1 MVLLSAGVGATPVLA
16 MLHALATARTSRDVW
31 WVHGARD
38 GREHAF
44 GAEVNGL
51 LAALPRAHRIVS
63 YSRPGLTEM
72 PGAAFDTVGRLS
84 IETVT
89 AAGIPTDADYYLCGP
104 DAFMQSLSAALI
116 ARGTTPEHVA
126 MEVFG
131 AKAVIVAPGL
141 ESEHPPP
148 HAPTGPPGD
157 GPAVTFTRSNL
168 TLPWDDSYGNLL
180 EFAEACD
187 IPVSFGCRIGVCHYC
202 ETGLLT
208 GEVGYVTEPLEPP
221 DGEHVLLCCSRPAG
235 EVTLEL

>member
-1 MVLLSAGVGATPVLA
+1 
-16 MLHALATARTSRDVW
+16 MLHTLADARTAREVW

-44 GAEVNGL
+44 GAEIDRL
-51 LAALPRAHRIVS
+51 LAALPRAHRLVS
-63 YSRPGLTEM
+63 FSRPDPGDS

-84 IETVT
+84 IETIA

-116 ARGTTPEHVA
+116 ARGAPPEHVA

-131 AKAVIVAPGL
+131 AKAVTFAPGL
-141 ESEHPPP
+141 DGKRRSPHPPS
-148 HAPTGPPGD
+148 GPPAA
-157 GPAVTFTRSNL
+157 GPAVTFSRSNL
-168 TLPWDDSYGNLL
+168 TLPWDQSYGNLL

-187 IPVSFGCRIGVCHYC
+187 IPVNFGCRIGVCHYC

-208 GEVGYVTEPLEPP
+208 GEVTYTSEPLEPP
-221 DGEHVLLCCSRPAG
+221 DGEHVLLCCSRPTG